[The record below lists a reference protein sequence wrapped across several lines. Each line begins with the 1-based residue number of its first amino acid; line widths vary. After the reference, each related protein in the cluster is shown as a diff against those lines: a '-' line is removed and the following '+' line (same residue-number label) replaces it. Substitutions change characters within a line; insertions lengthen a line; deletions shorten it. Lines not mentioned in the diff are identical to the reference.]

1 MGLIR
6 KGVNNDDAMNSIAPG
21 EQSRADANASF
32 DVPSD
37 RFPTFQEELPR
48 SGNADQVRPKRL
60 RINCPHCS
68 NAIVVVVLGGE
79 NDGHCSVC
87 GSSFEIESQSEKSW
101 SSKQLPKLG
110 KFQLLQVVGRGAFGT
125 VYQAR
130 DTDLERIVA
139 VKVPRSGRFA
149 GPEDEDRFMRE
160 ARSVAQLNHPGIVPV
175 YEVGHADELPY
186 IVAEYVEGVTLN
198 ELLQYR
204 RLEFVESA
212 DIVASIAE
220 ALSHAHERGVIHRD
234 LKPGNILLERW
245 GGVAREESVSA
256 LRISQLDSR
265 RNDTLRTCGRARLMD
280 FGLAR
285 RDSGEASV
293 TVEGQLLGT
302 PAYMSPEQAR
312 GDVGKIDVRSDVY
325 SLGVMLFEM
334 LTGELPFRG
343 TSRMVIEQVIHNDP
357 PSPRKLVSHLPS
369 DLETICMTCM
379 QKDPAKRYQ
388 TASQLA
394 DELHRFLT
402 GQPILARRI
411 SSLDRARRWCQR
423 NPVVSSLAS
432 LLILSLLAGLFGV
445 ATQWRRAERN
455 SAMARE
461 QAERA
466 NLVASQASESA
477 ASEREARRRAEQSE
491 VRAEATAKDATRKSE
506 VTRRVSEFL
515 VEIFPGPDD
524 SRYGDRSSQDA
535 ANACAVSG
543 LTRYTQGDFE
553 ASVEKLRKAVSLYE
567 RLHDETDS
575 RAIKLN
581 EIIDLI
587 LLESECAGSEP
598 IEAAVAVR
606 KQFNTAE

>member
-1 MGLIR
+1 
-6 KGVNNDDAMNSIAPG
+6 MNSANYDESLYRFEAAWLRG
-21 EQSRADANASF
+21 QSPEISDFLADDFPERDLLLRELVFIDAEHRSVADSQLSF
-32 DVPSD
+32 DYYLQRFPELDKDTIAGLKLITQGEPSRSANISSLDGLTD
-37 RFPTFQEELPR
+37 RFPTFQEEFPKSASCQQL
-48 SGNADQVRPKRL
+48 RPMRL
-60 RINCPHCS
+60 RINCPHCES
-68 NAIVVVVLGGE
+68 PIVVVVSSNE

-87 GSSFEIESQSEKSW
+87 GSSFELESQSERSW
-101 SSKQLPKLG
+101 STKQLPKLG
-110 KFQLLQVVGRGAFGT
+110 KFQLLNVVGRGAFGT

-130 DTDLERIVA
+130 DTDLDRIVA
-139 VKVPRSGRFA
+139 VKIPRSGRFA

-160 ARSVAQLNHPGIVPV
+160 ARSLAQLNHPGIVPV

-186 IVAEYVEGVTLN
+186 IVAEFIEGVTLN
-198 ELLQYR
+198 ELLRYR
-204 RLEFVESA
+204 RLEFVESS

-245 GGVAREESVSA
+245 GGVAREESVSG
-256 LRISQLDSR
+256 LRVSQLDSR

-285 RDSGEASV
+285 RSSDEARV

-357 PSPRKLVSHLPS
+357 SSPRKLVNNLPR

-394 DELHRFLT
+394 DELHRFLS

-411 SSLDRARRWCQR
+411 SSFDRALRWCQR

-432 LLILSLLAGLFGV
+432 LLILSLVIGLLGV
-445 ATQWRRAERN
+445 VSQWRRAERN
-455 SAMARE
+455 SAIAR
-461 QAERA
+461 
-466 NLVASQASESA
+466 ASRTSE
-477 ASEREARRRAEQSE
+477 
-491 VRAEATAKDATRKSE
+491 
-506 VTRRVSEFL
+506 
-515 VEIFPGPDD
+515 PGCESGKGD
-524 SRYGDRSSQDA
+524 SRIR
-535 ANACAVSG
+535 
-543 LTRYTQGDFE
+543 T
-553 ASVEKLRKAVSLYE
+553 
-567 RLHDETDS
+567 
-575 RAIKLN
+575 
-581 EIIDLI
+581 
-587 LLESECAGSEP
+587 
-598 IEAAVAVR
+598 
-606 KQFNTAE
+606 